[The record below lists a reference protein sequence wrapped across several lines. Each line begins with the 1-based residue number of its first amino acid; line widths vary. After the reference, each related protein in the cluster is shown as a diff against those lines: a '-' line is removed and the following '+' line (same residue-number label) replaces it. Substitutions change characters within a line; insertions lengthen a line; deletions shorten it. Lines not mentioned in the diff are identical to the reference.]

1 MEEKDAHGR
10 APSTED
16 LFTSSDS
23 ELLNT
28 TQAAARCGV
37 SYQKFLREFW
47 DMPFRYLYPGGPRIY
62 TRTEVRT
69 FLEQRKGRV
78 EGKDKL

>member
-28 TQAAARCGV
+28 TQ
-37 SYQKFLREFW
+37 
-47 DMPFRYLYPGGPRIY
+47 
-62 TRTEVRT
+62 
-69 FLEQRKGRV
+69 EQRKGRV